1 MFCATVSD
9 GNRLNAWNTNPIRS
23 RRSTVSCRS
32 LKPASSVPPNPTV
45 PEVGRSSPAAT
56 FKNVLL
62 PEPDGPIKAVND
74 PAASATLTPSSAT
87 TAPSPRPYTLRTSR
101 NATTGAEAAVLG
113 ARRADLNMTF
123 LLARRAAPHRT
134 ASRDVLRRL
143 LLAALL
149 IAAGAPLC
157 ARRACIRLSCHVAN
171 LRSDRAIGIV
181 GRLDSGSSHPTI
193 RAPT

>member
-1 MFCATVSD
+1 M
-9 GNRLNAWNTNPIRS
+9 RS
-23 RRSTVSCRS
+23 RLTTVNRRS
-32 LKPASSVPPNPTV
+32 LNPAKSVSPNPTV

-87 TAPSPRPYTLRTSR
+87 TAPSPRPYTFRTAR
-101 NATTGAEAAVLG
+101 KATTGAEAAVLG
-113 ARRADLNMTF
+113 ERRVDLNMTF
-123 LLARRAAPHRT
+123 LLAGRVALHRA
-134 ASRDVLRRL
+134 ASRDVSADCLSLPYELLRERH
-143 LLAALL
+143 
-149 IAAGAPLC
+149 P
-157 ARRACIRLSCHVAN
+157 ARRAGIRLSCHVAN